1 MTSRSLPLSR
11 VTQPF
16 LFKNA
21 FILKDLPE
29 SDMALLMDQV
39 KTETQKRGTVLFR
52 QGGFPTGIY
61 WVINGKIKICS
72 ATPGGQRQTL
82 YIYTEGDLIA
92 HRQMIAGEK
101 HPVSAVLLEDSTY
114 HFIPAASFRNLLAR
128 SPGFQRNL
136 LTALAREFTIWT
148 NRITVFQQFPVKKR
162 LILSL
167 LILYEQYRQSGLPE
181 GVITITRTE
190 LAEYVGASLETVV
203 RMLNQLKGID
213 MVQIRGRRIYL
224 PDVLGL
230 VRLHEQESE

>member
-1 MTSRSLPLSR
+1 
-11 VTQPF
+11 
-16 LFKNA
+16 
-21 FILKDLPE
+21 
-29 SDMALLMDQV
+29 MAMLMDQV
-39 KTETQKRGTVLFR
+39 KTESQKRGTILFR

-61 WVINGKIKICS
+61 WVLNGKIKICS
-72 ATPGGQRQTL
+72 ATAGGQRQTL

-114 HFIPAASFRNLLAR
+114 HFIPAASFRNLLAK
-128 SPGFQRNL
+128 SPAFQRNM

-167 LILYEQYRQSGLPE
+167 LILHEQYRKSGLPE

-213 MVQIRGRRIYL
+213 MVRIQGRRIYVQ
-224 PDVLGL
+224 DALGL
-230 VRLHEQESE
+230 IRLLDKESE